1 MREIGAYAF
10 TKQDVDVNFV
20 GQRRKPYI
28 EARQFLEVNVESGTV
43 EFISNFQF
51 DVQYSGVVSLRVD
64 VPQSIADRLRNDS
77 ESLTEQLLDPQP
89 SDIAE
94 GYVAW
99 SLVGDKELLGPQSAV
114 FTWEFELGDLP
125 VGQATPIEV
134 ARLIPQGVD
143 RSWGQLVASKAET
156 IEIGVSSL
164 PRGLRPIDPQRDL
177 FDDTQAE
184 NAARAFEYYG
194 DWSLTLQAT
203 RYELEEV
210 KRTSIDRALI
220 RVVQTRSQEVSVQ
233 AIYRIRSARQR
244 IAVIIPGV
252 NPNETSGALDS
263 QPLRINGQ
271 PALLEHDGNQFFI
284 PFTGFTPD
292 DAVMVELRYTLPS
305 AKGAYEIP
313 HFPEEPAVQQVHLAY
328 YLPDDRTLL
337 FKDGPWSEVEE
348 VGFFDTEPN
357 YEVSDEFL
365 IEDLRNPT
373 ACPPVTG
380 MDFPVDGRR
389 YLFSTLR
396 PEAGAEGALRLTAM
410 KELFFHASIV
420 VLVGFIG
427 IGLCLRPWET
437 RLWWIAMVVVI
448 IVMTGVFAPRFALAI
463 FQPPFFVSFGL
474 VIGLWAVQGTANFVP
489 KVNRWLVGNLKS
501 IPSPA
506 EHSPDEQSPSENTPP
521 EDFEDEADE
530 SPSMVETELK
540 SQPIEEKMKDEQG
553 GEEHE

>member
-1 MREIGAYAF
+1 M
-10 TKQDVDVNFV
+10 
-20 GQRRKPYI
+20 
-28 EARQFLEVNVESGTV
+28 
-43 EFISNFQF
+43 
-51 DVQYSGVVSLRVD
+51 
-64 VPQSIADRLRNDS
+64 
-77 ESLTEQLLDPQP
+77 
-89 SDIAE
+89 
-94 GYVAW
+94 
-99 SLVGDKELLGPQSAV
+99 
-114 FTWEFELGDLP
+114 
-125 VGQATPIEV
+125 
-134 ARLIPQGVD
+134 
-143 RSWGQLVASKAET
+143 VASKAET

-328 YLPDDRTLL
+328 YLPDDRR
-337 FKDGPWSEVEE
+337 GRV
-348 VGFFDTEPN
+348 
-357 YEVSDEFL
+357 
-365 IEDLRNPT
+365 LRH
-373 ACPPVTG
+373 
-380 MDFPVDGRR
+380 R
-389 YLFSTLR
+389 
-396 PEAGAEGALRLTAM
+396 
-410 KELFFHASIV
+410 
-420 VLVGFIG
+420 
-427 IGLCLRPWET
+427 
-437 RLWWIAMVVVI
+437 
-448 IVMTGVFAPRFALAI
+448 
-463 FQPPFFVSFGL
+463 
-474 VIGLWAVQGTANFVP
+474 
-489 KVNRWLVGNLKS
+489 
-501 IPSPA
+501 
-506 EHSPDEQSPSENTPP
+506 
-521 EDFEDEADE
+521 
-530 SPSMVETELK
+530 TEL
-540 SQPIEEKMKDEQG
+540 
-553 GEEHE
+553 

>member
-1 MREIGAYAF
+1 M
-10 TKQDVDVNFV
+10 
-20 GQRRKPYI
+20 
-28 EARQFLEVNVESGTV
+28 
-43 EFISNFQF
+43 
-51 DVQYSGVVSLRVD
+51 
-64 VPQSIADRLRNDS
+64 
-77 ESLTEQLLDPQP
+77 
-89 SDIAE
+89 
-94 GYVAW
+94 
-99 SLVGDKELLGPQSAV
+99 
-114 FTWEFELGDLP
+114 
-125 VGQATPIEV
+125 
-134 ARLIPQGVD
+134 
-143 RSWGQLVASKAET
+143 
-156 IEIGVSSL
+156 
-164 PRGLRPIDPQRDL
+164 
-177 FDDTQAE
+177 
-184 NAARAFEYYG
+184 
-194 DWSLTLQAT
+194 
-203 RYELEEV
+203 
-210 KRTSIDRALI
+210 
-220 RVVQTRSQEVSVQ
+220 
-233 AIYRIRSARQR
+233 
-244 IAVIIPGV
+244 
-252 NPNETSGALDS
+252 
-263 QPLRINGQ
+263 
-271 PALLEHDGNQFFI
+271 
-284 PFTGFTPD
+284 
-292 DAVMVELRYTLPS
+292 
-305 AKGAYEIP
+305 
-313 HFPEEPAVQQVHLAY
+313 
-328 YLPDDRTLL
+328 
-337 FKDGPWSEVEE
+337 EE

-489 KVNRWLVGNLKS
+489 KVNRWLVGNFIS